1 MSKNK
6 IAFTI
11 LSTFLIEIL
20 SFFLL
25 AASIDTNISGAQFY
39 AMSFFLL
46 LDFILYIHLVYYK
59 TDPFK
64 AGHIYYILA
73 IASTII
79 AGCIGGYGESFIACN
94 NGSKTMFLF
103 ITIAFVNIFMN
114 ASLLNIFAGLV
125 NGEEWKQEKERMNVI
140 TKEEVDF
147 IVFLLI
153 IVGSV
158 VLAIAAIF
166 VTDIMPLLLFILWYL
181 FIIASILIYMMIRK
195 FVWGDN
201 ND

>member
-1 MSKNK
+1 
-6 IAFTI
+6 
-11 LSTFLIEIL
+11 
-20 SFFLL
+20 
-25 AASIDTNISGAQFY
+25 
-39 AMSFFLL
+39 
-46 LDFILYIHLVYYK
+46 
-59 TDPFK
+59 
-64 AGHIYYILA
+64 
-73 IASTII
+73 
-79 AGCIGGYGESFIACN
+79 
-94 NGSKTMFLF
+94 
-103 ITIAFVNIFMN
+103 
-114 ASLLNIFAGLV
+114 
-125 NGEEWKQEKERMNVI
+125 MNVI